1 MRAAIIA
8 VRDHEVDAML
18 YDGHTGRAVGAVTL
32 DRDGDTAQA
41 FGGIDH
47 DPEVER
53 AVSAAL
59 RYRSEVQDS
68 RHAGETVTWARLIEL
83 CEARL
88 QRHLAARHRESWSS
102 GLWRRQHY
110 YGARRAIADLR
121 EYRCRAASSAGGAA

>member
-18 YDGHTGRAVGAVTL
+18 YDGHSGRAVGAATL
-32 DRDGDTAQA
+32 DRDGDTAHT
-41 FGGIDH
+41 FGGLDH
-47 DPEVER
+47 DPQVER

-59 RYRSEVQDS
+59 RYRSEVRDS
-68 RHAGETVTWARLIEL
+68 RDAGEAVTWARLIEL
-83 CEARL
+83 SEERL
-88 QRHLAARHRESWSS
+88 RRHLAARHRESWSS

-121 EYRCRAASSAGGAA
+121 GCRWRAATSAGGAP